1 MAGRIREYQAENRAA
16 SDIPSPRASP
26 NDFGA
31 QIGAAMGQAGDS
43 IQSAAA
49 TYKTAQDRNDGI
61 DADLRTA
68 KIHQAFTKQYFDL
81 QNVSAPGAKDFATT
95 VGSSYDAVS
104 DQFMGDASEAT
115 KRAAAVKL
123 ANLKT
128 QFVDQA
134 IGFEATS
141 AAAKT
146 RNDAKETLDTNANIV
161 TLNPAAYDVS
171 LTANMD
177 LIDKLGLPADVRDE
191 MKRSNTQQLTHDYFS
206 GRLDHAQSGA
216 DVDAV
221 LADMADPKFTGRMDP
236 KNTEALVNN
245 AQAVR
250 TTIATRTKAAATAAI
265 KSLRDRMEAGESVPA
280 NEINAADSAVKLAQD
295 PSQTNEWMILRTRN
309 EALTTARTQS
319 KAAVDAEALQ
329 IKGAPSGFTP
339 ELDKGIGE
347 AVSATG
353 GKVSAQYIA
362 ATLARESGGLIAR
375 EAKKADGTRDYD
387 FGAAASSARGPVQ
400 FIESTFI
407 NAMPQAV
414 DTLGLKLPPAA
425 AAELEKLRAH
435 PGANPK
441 SFPALLKLRADPN
454 IALKV
459 FATFTLQNRKELQA
473 SLGRNVNDAELYMA
487 HFLGSGGAATFLKAF
502 AVQPGASAVDVVGPA
517 AAAANR
523 SVFYDKDGTPKSVSQ
538 VYYGISSGFNGG
550 VNAFQHERGK
560 ALTQVSTEMTAL
572 NQAHGDPMTYAAKN
586 AGAVPADLTQSG
598 GFAAR
603 GAQAMQ
609 QAEYYKL
616 DFPKPLTNDEA
627 GSYKHRVEDGSSAEA
642 VAALRELGQFKGRAA
657 EGASKQI
664 AEQSPITAHL
674 AGLFAHGGVSQSVA
688 EDTVRGMRRITD
700 DKGSKEW
707 LGGSENGGSQRKFD
721 AYVGAALDGID
732 PRFRGAAKTAADAYY
747 VQKFAPRDGTFD
759 DAGYQR
765 AVDATLAGRIGEVNG
780 AQTVLPSGVT
790 SAQMERAVDNI
801 SQSDLTAYSVHGGLP
816 YDAIGRQ
823 ILPHQISV
831 EGTFEHRGGDVYAL
845 KMADDRYAITGDVD
859 SGGAPLPYLMTLNKD
874 AVLDMASRGGD
885 TGRLQFPRGR
895 PTP

>member
-43 IQSAAA
+43 IQAAAA
-49 TYKTAQDRNDGI
+49 TYKERQDRNDGI

-68 KIHQAFTKQYFDL
+68 RIHQAFTKQYFDL
-81 QNVSAPGAKDFATT
+81 QNTTAPGAKDFTGT
-95 VGSSYDAVS
+95 VGNSFDAVS

-115 KRAAAVKL
+115 KKAAAVKL

-134 IGFEATS
+134 IGFEASSS
-141 AAAKT
+141 AAKV
-146 RNDAKETLDTNANIV
+146 RNDAKETLDTNTNIV
-161 TLNPAAYDVS
+161 TLNPAAYD
-171 LTANMD
+171 TALSSNND

-191 MKRSNTQQLTHDYFS
+191 MKRSNTQQLTNMYFK
-206 GRLDHAQSGA
+206 GRLDHVKTGA
-216 DVDAV
+216 EVDAV
-221 LADMADPKFTGRMDP
+221 MADLADPKFTGRLDP
-236 KNTEALVNN
+236 KNTEALVDSGR
-245 AQAVR
+245 AVK
-250 TTIATRTKAAATAAI
+250 TSIAEKTKAQATAAI
-265 KSLRDRMEAGESVPA
+265 GSLRDRMEAGENVPA
-280 NEINAADSAVKLAQD
+280 EEVNAADSAVKLAAD
-295 PSQTNEWMILRTRN
+295 PSQTTEWMTLRTRN
-309 EALTTARTQS
+309 DALITARAQS
-319 KAAVDAEALQ
+319 KGAVDAEAL
-329 IKGAPSGFTP
+329 KTAGAPSGFTP
-339 ELDKGIGE
+339 ELDKGISD

-353 GKVSAQYIA
+353 GKVSSQYIA
-362 ATLARESGGLIAR
+362 ATLARESGGEISR
-375 EAKKADGTRDYD
+375 EARKADGTRNYD
-387 FGAAASSARGPVQ
+387 FGTPTSTARGPVQ

-407 NAMPQAV
+407 NSLPHAV

-425 AAELEKLRAH
+425 EAELAQLRAH
-435 PGANPK
+435 PNSSPRN
-441 SFPALLKLRADPN
+441 FPHLLALRGDPN
-454 IALKV
+454 ISLKV
-459 FATFTLQNRKELQA
+459 FADFTLQNKKELQGA
-473 SLGRNVNDAELYMA
+473 LGRQVNDAELYMA
-487 HFLGSGGAATFLKAF
+487 HFMGSGGAANFLKAF
-502 AVQPGASAVDVVGPA
+502 AVQPGASAVDVVGGA

-523 SVFYDKDGTPKSVSQ
+523 SVFYNRDGSPKSVSQ

-550 VNAFQHERGK
+550 VNAFQHERSK
-560 ALTQVSTEMTAL
+560 ALTQVGTEMAAL
-572 NQAHGDPMTYAAKN
+572 NQPHGDPMTYAAKN
-586 AGAVPADLTQSG
+586 AGAVPADLTQAG